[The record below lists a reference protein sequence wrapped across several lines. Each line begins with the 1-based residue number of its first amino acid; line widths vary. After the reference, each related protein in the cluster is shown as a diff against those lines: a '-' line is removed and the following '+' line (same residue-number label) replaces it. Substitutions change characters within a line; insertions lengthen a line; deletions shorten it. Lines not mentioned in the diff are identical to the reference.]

1 MKFLYYIC
9 INYRQANQKIIELE
23 GEIKDLQERG
33 EESLSSLKV
42 KIKDFENKLQQEKEQ
57 RTADLE
63 ERDMAL
69 AEKSESLFMFIH
81 NFLAAFLRCHA

>member
-1 MKFLYYIC
+1 M
-9 INYRQANQKIIELE
+9 
-23 GEIKDLQERG
+23 QERG

-42 KIKDFENKLQQEKEQ
+42 KIKDFENKLQQEKDQ

-69 AEKSESLFMFIH
+69 AEKSEFSFYLYTWPFPGCI
-81 NFLAAFLRCHA
+81 LAGHAWCHQVLDLSYQDAV

>member
-1 MKFLYYIC
+1 MS
-9 INYRQANQKIIELE
+9 NDYRQANQKIIELE
-23 GEIKDLQERG
+23 GEIKDLGERG

-42 KIKDFENKLQQEKEQ
+42 KIKDFENKLQLEKDQ

-69 AEKSESLFMFIH
+69 AEKSELSFYLYT
-81 NFLAAFLRCHA
+81 

>member
-1 MKFLYYIC
+1 M
-9 INYRQANQKIIELE
+9 
-23 GEIKDLQERG
+23 QERG

-81 NFLAAFLRCHA
+81 NFLATFLRCSA

>member
-1 MKFLYYIC
+1 MS
-9 INYRQANQKIIELE
+9 NDYRQANQKIIELE

-42 KIKDFENKLQQEKEQ
+42 KIKDFENKLQQEKDQ

-69 AEKSESLFMFIH
+69 AEKSEFSFYLYTS
-81 NFLAAFLRCHA
+81 